1 MALLVDPRAAT
12 VALDHGA
19 LVIAAH
25 RAGFLAHVLGVVTL
39 VGEEVFVVG
48 GQEDVGDVARG
59 GDVGAVLAHL
69 AENLE
74 HVEVLAGVLEGDETA
89 ALAACAVQAVR
100 VEGDVRVRER
110 RVELRLEEAAAD
122 ARRGA
127 REGEERVEERGL
139 VVGFL
144 VRGCLGRRTVARN
157 RHRDGGG
164 AARGTARTTE
174 TPTTRVRELRATTRC
189 SVKRARHDDARVE
202 GNASRKNPRRAA
214 DTSQGTRTQCARGA
228 VYSPGT
234 VTTVPSV
241 VIRRRNTRRRDT

>member
-1 MALLVDPRAAT
+1 MRVRDAAAVDDVHVARVEGTLGERDEGVAAVALLVDPRAAT

-39 VGEEVFVVG
+39 VGEEVFVVD

-59 GDVGAVLAHL
+59 GDVGAVVAHL

-144 VRGCLGRRTVARN
+144 VHGCLGRRTIA
-157 RHRDGGG
+157 
-164 AARGTARTTE
+164 GTVIATGEGRE
-174 TPTTRVRELRATTRC
+174 ELRGGMSR
-189 SVKRARHDDARVE
+189 RAR
-202 GNASRKNPRRAA
+202 PRM
-214 DTSQGTRTQCARGA
+214 
-228 VYSPGT
+228 
-234 VTTVPSV
+234 
-241 VIRRRNTRRRDT
+241 